1 MKISFAKTFFLCF
14 KNLWLFVEIYLV
26 YILVFKVNIYLLFIY
41 LLSIHDTVT
50 CVLYSGLFKDLFHG
64 MRT

>member
-26 YILVFKVNIYLLFIY
+26 YILVIFKVNIYLLFIY

-50 CVLYSGLFKDLFHG
+50 CDLNNI
-64 MRT
+64 